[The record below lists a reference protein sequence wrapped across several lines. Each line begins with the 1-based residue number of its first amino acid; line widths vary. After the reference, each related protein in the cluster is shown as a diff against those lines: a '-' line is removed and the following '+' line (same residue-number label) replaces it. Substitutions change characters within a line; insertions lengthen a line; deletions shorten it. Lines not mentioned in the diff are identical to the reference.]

1 MTIIK
6 PLHDFVSVK
15 VDKIKESTD
24 SGILLAKSDQKKE
37 TRGVVQS
44 VGNDVKTLEPDD
56 YVIFNDYVG
65 HKVLKDEDEI
75 LIVKEADILGIIVGG
90 KQ

>member
-1 MTIIK
+1 MEKIWG
-6 PLHDFVSVK
+6 L
-15 VDKIKESTD
+15 DKETTD
-24 SGILLAKSDQKKE
+24 SGIVLSQSDQKQE

-44 VGNDVKTLEPDD
+44 VGNNVKTLEPDD

-65 HKVLKDEDEI
+65 NKVLKDEEELL
-75 LIVKEADILGIIVGG
+75 LIKEGDILAKIIGG

>member
-15 VDKIKESTD
+15 VDKIKETTD
-24 SGILLAKSDQKKE
+24 SGILLAQSDQKKE

-56 YVIFNDYVG
+56 YVIFNDYSG
-65 HKVLKDEDEI
+65 SKVLKDEEELL
-75 LIVKEADILGIIVGG
+75 LIREGDILGVILGG